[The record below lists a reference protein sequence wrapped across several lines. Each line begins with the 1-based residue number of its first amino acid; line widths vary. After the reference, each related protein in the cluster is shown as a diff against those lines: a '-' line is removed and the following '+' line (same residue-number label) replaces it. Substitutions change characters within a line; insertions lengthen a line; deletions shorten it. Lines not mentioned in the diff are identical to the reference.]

1 MYKKN
6 SKGDLD
12 LHPTPNPSLNP
23 AHDNVDTQKQS
34 SAGYR
39 QGGGDSHAMVQP
51 QFVHKGPLMNIMRW
65 ELIL

>member
-39 QGGGDSHAMVQP
+39 QGGGGGGGIHMQWFNP
-51 QFVHKGPLMNIMRW
+51 NLYIKGHL
-65 ELIL
+65 

>member
-39 QGGGDSHAMVQP
+39 QGGGGFTCNGSTP
-51 QFVHKGPLMNIMRW
+51 ICT
-65 ELIL
+65 

>member
-39 QGGGDSHAMVQP
+39 QGGGGIHMQWFNP
-51 QFVHKGPLMNIMRW
+51 NLYIKGHL
-65 ELIL
+65 